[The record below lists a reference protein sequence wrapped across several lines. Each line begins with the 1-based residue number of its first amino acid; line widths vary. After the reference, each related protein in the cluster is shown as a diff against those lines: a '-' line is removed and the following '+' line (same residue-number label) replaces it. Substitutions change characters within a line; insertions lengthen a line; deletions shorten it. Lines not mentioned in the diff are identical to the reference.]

1 MSSDTSTVGGIQ
13 GYLLKLHSLLGD
25 TENRNAAI
33 VCHDIIGDLGQEC
46 MITKNHNEL
55 GKNFF
60 MQKALH
66 CVYTKC
72 KNKMFLFITFM
83 PIFDTYTESDYSDT
97 CSRLTEICKQ

>member
-13 GYLLKLHSLLGD
+13 GYLLKLHSFLGE

-46 MITKNHNEL
+46 MITKNENEL
-55 GKNFF
+55 GKIFL
-60 MQKALH
+60 MQKALC

-72 KNKMFLFITFM
+72 KNKCFYSLLLCLYLILISNQITVAHGA
-83 PIFDTYTESDYSDT
+83 D
-97 CSRLTEICKQ
+97 

>member
-13 GYLLKLHSLLGD
+13 GYLLKLHSFLGD

-46 MITKNHNEL
+46 MITKNENEL
-55 GKNFF
+55 GKIFF
-60 MQKALH
+60 MQKALR

-72 KNKMFLFITFM
+72 KNK
-83 PIFDTYTESDYSDT
+83 Y
-97 CSRLTEICKQ
+97 